1 MTHRPTP
8 GDLGLLLLAV
18 IAISSSAVLTRWA
31 AAPALALAFWR
42 TAGGALALGPGAIR
56 SGYRPDRRRGVLLVG
71 AGLALAIHFAAWLES
86 IERTS
91 VASSVTLVAVAP
103 LFVTLWRFKAAGS
116 GPEPDLADRPTRQTW
131 LALALTIVGAV
142 VLTGGGALD
151 EPGRLD
157 GDGLAIVGAIAMA
170 VYLLIGERLRT
181 ELPTAVYA
189 APTYAVAAIGLL
201 AAALVSGTQL
211 TGFDQKTWLAIG
223 LMTLGPQL
231 GGHTVLNLLLYR
243 LGSITVSL
251 ALLAEPI
258 GASVLAWLALGE
270 APPAA
275 AWLGTPLVLLGLG
288 LQITS
293 RADQSSS

>member
-1 MTHRPTP
+1 MT
-8 GDLGLLLLAV
+8 
-18 IAISSSAVLTRWA
+18 AISSSAVLTRWA
-31 AAPALALAFWR
+31 TAPALALAFWR
-42 TAGGALALGPGAIR
+42 TAGGAATLSVGAVR
-56 SGYRPDRRRGVLLVG
+56 SGYRPDRRQGVLLVG
-71 AGLALAIHFAAWLES
+71 AGVALAVHFAAWLES

-103 LFVTLWRFKAAGS
+103 VFVTLWRFTEARFGQTPLTQT
-116 GPEPDLADRPTRQTW
+116 GVRTDRPTRRTW
-131 LALALTIVGAV
+131 LALALTVLGAV

-151 EPGRLD
+151 EPGQLD
-157 GDGLAIVGAIAMA
+157 GDMLAVVGAVAMA
-170 VYLLIGERLRT
+170 IYLLIGERLRT

-189 APTYAVAAIGLL
+189 APTYAVAAVGLL
-201 AAALVSGTQL
+201 LTSLASGTQL

-223 LMTLGPQL
+223 LMTIGPQL
-231 GGHTVLNLLLYR
+231 GGHTVLNHLLLR

-258 GASVLAWLALGE
+258 GASFLAWLALSE

-275 AWLGTPLVLLGLG
+275 AWFGTPLVLVGLAIH
-288 LQITS
+288 ITS